1 MSIFFQDLR
10 YTLRQLA
17 KSPGI
22 ALTAVL
28 TLALGIGANTAVF
41 SALNALLL
49 KMLPV
54 SDAQQLYTVRLLH
67 GGTQPPNTAGTGSG
81 PTSFSLPVFQALRNQ
96 SRVFADL
103 IAHVPLALG
112 QVPVRYG
119 DTPTTRPGEEVSGNF
134 FTGLGVPM
142 AAGVGFTLADEQQH
156 TGKVVLSYGFWTTAF
171 SRNPAAIGQTLYI
184 RGLPFTIVGV
194 TAPGFVGVN
203 VGAPDD
209 FWIPLQ
215 NRPELNAWG
224 YAADEGLLYAF
235 PKWWAVPMVVRLAPG
250 VSPEQ
255 ASRAV
260 QGVFWQAATAPLG
273 KLDFKQWPAS
283 LGFTPI
289 RGIADYAH
297 SYREPVELMMA
308 LVGLVLLIACTNV
321 ALLILARCAARQREF
336 AIRIATGASS
346 IRILRQLAF
355 DSFAIVV
362 AGAGLG
368 WLLAIVATRLLAHW
382 ARIDA
387 GLAPDRHV
395 LWFTLAVASLVAIAF
410 SFTPFSQTLHI
421 SPDQALRS
429 TSQTASPNRHH
440 RRIGNLVIAF
450 QIAMCF
456 ILLVAAG
463 LTVRTL
469 LNYEHVDLGMQA
481 DQLLIF
487 DLEAQGLTGRAQS
500 WSYYNRLMDRLSVVP
515 GVKSLSPVV
524 WRPGS
529 GWLKSGG
536 ANLDGTILL
545 DSSGRHAD
553 ISFNFI
559 GADFFHTIGAPMLQG
574 REFDVTDTPS
584 SKQVA
589 IVNQTFA
596 RRYLPND
603 ALGHIVDN
611 AEIVGVVRDSKYK
624 FAAETDRPTVYY
636 SIAKSGMEG
645 QITFEVRTSMP
656 PLSLLPD
663 IRNAIHEIDPN
674 LALQKPM
681 TQAAQ
686 FEQSYTTPMLFARLA
701 MAFGALAVVLV
712 ATGLYGTLTYRLQ
725 RRRNEIGVRMALGAM
740 RQDVLLMI
748 FGESMRIA
756 VIGFG
761 LGLPLSLVVAHLLRS
776 QLYQLNAFDATSFT
790 APLVITLLLSIGS
803 ALLPAYR
810 AAQINPMD
818 TIRNE

>member
-1 MSIFFQDLR
+1 MSILFQDFR
-10 YTLRQLA
+10 YTFRQLA
-17 KSPGI
+17 KSPGFALI
-22 ALTAVL
+22 AIL

-41 SALNALLL
+41 STLNALLIKL
-49 KMLPV
+49 LPV
-54 SDAQQLYTVRLLH
+54 RDAEQLYAVRLLH
-67 GGTQPPNTAGTGSG
+67 GGTQPPNTAGTGNG
-81 PTSFSLPVFQALRNQ
+81 PTSFSLPVFQALRSE
-96 SRVFADL
+96 SRVFSDL
-103 IAHVPLALG
+103 IAHIPLGLS

-119 DTPTTRPGEEVSGNF
+119 NTPTTRPGEEVSGNF
-134 FTGLGVPM
+134 FSGLGVPM
-142 AAGVGFTLADEQQH
+142 AAGIGFSPADEQQH
-156 TGKVVLSYGFWTTAF
+156 TSKVVLSYGFWTTAF
-171 SRNPAAIGQTLYI
+171 SRDPASIGQTLYVRNVPLI
-184 RGLPFTIVGV
+184 IVGV
-194 TAPGFVGVN
+194 TAPGFIGVDP
-203 VGAPDD
+203 GAPAD

-215 NRPELNAWG
+215 TRPELNAWG
-224 YAADEGLLYAF
+224 FAPDEGMLYNF
-235 PKWWAVPMVVRLAPG
+235 PKWWAVPLVARLAPG
-250 VSPEQ
+250 VSPDQ

-260 QGVFWQAATAPLG
+260 QGVFWQTATAPLG

-289 RGIADYAH
+289 RGIADYVR
-297 SYREPVELMMA
+297 SYREPIELMMA

-321 ALLILARCAARQREF
+321 ALLILARCAARRREF

-346 IRILRQLAF
+346 TRILRQLAF
-355 DSFAIVV
+355 DSFTIVV

-368 WLLAIVATRLLAHW
+368 WLLAIAATRLLAYW

-395 LWFTLAVASLVAIAF
+395 LWFTLGVASVVAVAF
-410 SFTPFSQTLHI
+410 SFAPYSQTLHI

-440 RRIGNLVIAF
+440 TRVGNLVIAF

-463 LTVRTL
+463 LTIRSL
-469 LNYEHVDLGMQA
+469 LNYEHIDLGMRA

-487 DLEAQGLTGRAQS
+487 DLEPQGLTGRVQS
-500 WSYYNRLMDRLSVVP
+500 WSYYNRLIDRLRVVP
-515 GVKSLSPVV
+515 GVSSLSPVV

-529 GWLKSGG
+529 GWLKSSG
-536 ANLDGTILL
+536 ANLDGSVLL
-545 DSSGRHAD
+545 DSSGRHAE

-559 GADFFHTIGAPMLQG
+559 GANFFHTIGVPMLQG
-574 REFDVTDTPS
+574 REFDSTDTPS
-584 SKQVA
+584 SRQVA
-589 IVNQTFA
+589 VVNQTFA
-596 RRYLPND
+596 RRYLPNG

-636 SIAKSGMEG
+636 SVAKSGMEG
-645 QITFEVRTSMP
+645 QITFEVHTSMP

-663 IRNAIHEIDPN
+663 IRNALHEIDPN

-701 MAFGALAVVLV
+701 IAFGVLAVVLV

-725 RRRNEIGVRMALGAM
+725 RRRSEIGIRMALGAM
-740 RQDVLLMI
+740 RKDVLQMI

-756 VIGFG
+756 ATGFG
-761 LGLPLSLVVAHLLRS
+761 LGLPLSLIVAHLLRS
-776 QLYQLNAFDATSFT
+776 QLYQLNAFDARSFI
-790 APLVITLLLSIGS
+790 ASLMITLLLSIGS
-803 ALLPAYR
+803 ALFPAYR

-818 TIRNE
+818 TIRSE